1 MRKAHQNNLNSSEVE
16 RIEQIEQKRKGHQEM
31 LRSLRN
37 SSMVYM
43 ILTHTTRL
51 WWIFVRKVLLEGG
64 IWS

>member
-37 SSMVYM
+37 SSMFYM
-43 ILTHTTRL
+43 ILTIL
-51 WWIFVRKVLLEGG
+51 QDCDEYL
-64 IWS
+64 